1 MNKLNYSSIV
11 EEHIKSLDDN
21 TFLEVCSRLLEK
33 LFPDH
38 TSSVNGE
45 SAKQG
50 IVIESVLYKALP
62 YNVSS
67 KPLLKNLLPKNKIPF
82 NFCTLF
88 AKDSGS
94 ANGKIKE
101 KLNKLYP
108 GNVFNIWSPLDI
120 SGKILSFEMKDITF
134 ILGSNSLLASY
145 MYNTYSEE
153 RNRSILKSIFDYL
166 FNAPLPDDFKK
177 PADDDLKLKKI
188 EDKIPLNF
196 GHYQYKIV
204 KDMFVKCFSNILLA
218 EQFLK
223 YQLEIDSRQVDFLI
237 KRIRMS
243 FCEIRDIA
251 DYRIILHDYKIIEK
265 IAKTLV
271 QPEHRDDDYYIH
283 NATAIVFLFF
293 EACEFGARTEQELK
307 EPSFWS

>member
-1 MNKLNYSSIV
+1 
-11 EEHIKSLDDN
+11 
-21 TFLEVCSRLLEK
+21 
-33 LFPDH
+33 
-38 TSSVNGE
+38 
-45 SAKQG
+45 
-50 IVIESVLYKALP
+50 
-62 YNVSS
+62 
-67 KPLLKNLLPKNKIPF
+67 
-82 NFCTLF
+82 
-88 AKDSGS
+88 
-94 ANGKIKE
+94 
-101 KLNKLYP
+101 
-108 GNVFNIWSPLDI
+108 
-120 SGKILSFEMKDITF
+120 
-134 ILGSNSLLASY
+134 
-145 MYNTYSEE
+145 
-153 RNRSILKSIFDYL
+153 
-166 FNAPLPDDFKK
+166 
-177 PADDDLKLKKI
+177 
-188 EDKIPLNF
+188 
-196 GHYQYKIV
+196 
-204 KDMFVKCFSNILLA
+204 MFVKCFSNILLA